1 LIAKE
6 EVMIFLIFTDEK
18 TESKY
23 CRIYSLHE
31 QVMIRVAMS
40 ILHDQKHAEDV
51 VQDCFLEMLE
61 SESLMDKLADPDSP
75 ATKSYLLMMVKSRA
89 INLYHKLK
97 KQQSAVIDD
106 PENLLYQVEDKNADM
121 DHILANAE
129 LLSDAKQ
136 YLSILDPLEVNI
148 MTLKYYV
155 GYQNKEIA
163 DLLKMNGNHV
173 GVKLY
178 RMKQK
183 LASIIRKKSIPKES
197 ENLKSSATE
206 NKTAEKRK
214 EMADDE

>member
-1 LIAKE
+1 
-6 EVMIFLIFTDEK
+6 MIFLIFTDER

-61 SESLMDKLADPDSP
+61 NKSLMEKLVDPDSP

-97 KQQSAVIDD
+97 KQQISVIDD
-106 PENLLYQVEDKNADM
+106 PESLLYQVEDKNADM

-136 YLSILDPLEVNI
+136 YLSILDPLEVNL
-148 MTLKYYV
+148 MTLKYYI
-155 GYQNKEIA
+155 GFQNKEIA
-163 DLLKMNGNHV
+163 NILKMNGNHV

-178 RMKQK
+178 RIKQK
-183 LASIIRKKSIPKES
+183 LASIIRKANTSKETQT
-197 ENLKSSATE
+197 LKSAATG

-214 EMADDE
+214 EAADYE

>member
-1 LIAKE
+1 
-6 EVMIFLIFTDEK
+6 MIFLIFADEK
-18 TESKY
+18 AESKY

-31 QVMIRVAMS
+31 QVMIRVAMG

-61 SESLMDKLADPDSP
+61 NESLMDKLGDPDSP
-75 ATKSYLLMMVKSRA
+75 ATKSYLMMMVKSRA

-97 KQQSAVIDD
+97 KQQYAVIDD
-106 PENLLYQVEDKNADM
+106 PENLLYQIEDKNANL

-136 YLSILDPLEVNI
+136 YLSVLDPLEVNI

-155 GYQNKEIA
+155 GFQNKEIA
-163 DLLKMNGNHV
+163 DLLKMNGNHI

-178 RMKQK
+178 RIKQK
-183 LASIIRKKSIPKES
+183 LASIIRKTGTAKE
-197 ENLKSSATE
+197 TE
-206 NKTAEKRK
+206 NVKSALAGNQPAKKRK
-214 EMADDE
+214 EAADYE

>member
-1 LIAKE
+1 
-6 EVMIFLIFTDEK
+6 MIFLIFTDAK

-61 SESLMDKLADPDSP
+61 NESLMEKLADPDSP

-106 PENLLYQVEDKNADM
+106 PENLLYQIEDKTADV
-121 DHILANAE
+121 DHILANTE

-178 RMKQK
+178 RIKQK
-183 LASIIRKKSIPKES
+183 LASIIRKTGTAKE
-197 ENLKSSATE
+197 TE
-206 NKTAEKRK
+206 NVKSAPAGSQPAKKRK
-214 EMADDE
+214 EAADYE